1 MMRRNYVYAI
11 AIVMMSLV
19 IWLSYYLYVECRQ
32 VEYKNGTQ
40 VELPE
45 EFWQEEIELSA

>member
-11 AIVMMSLV
+11 AIVMMTLV
-19 IWLSYYLYVECRQ
+19 IWLSYYLYVECRP
-32 VEYKNGTQ
+32 VEYKNGTL